1 MDIMAKKKNYSLLEM
16 LLIIIPITNALGI
29 DRFILGDTKWGIIRL
44 VIFIL
49 SLTTIGWILWVIDVV
64 FLLMGKYQ
72 TDMLK
77 YLK

>member
-1 MDIMAKKKNYSLLEM
+1 MEIMAKKKNYSLLEM
-16 LLIIIPITNALGI
+16 LLIVFPITNGLGI

-44 VIFIL
+44 VIFVL
-49 SLTTIGWILWVIDVV
+49 SFTTIGWILWIIDVV
-64 FLLMGKYQ
+64 FLFQGRYQ

>member
-1 MDIMAKKKNYSLLEM
+1 MKIMAKKKNYSLLEM

-44 VIFIL
+44 VITLL
-49 SLTTIGWILWVIDVV
+49 SLGTLGLILWIIDVV
-64 FLLMGKYQ
+64 FLLLGRYQ